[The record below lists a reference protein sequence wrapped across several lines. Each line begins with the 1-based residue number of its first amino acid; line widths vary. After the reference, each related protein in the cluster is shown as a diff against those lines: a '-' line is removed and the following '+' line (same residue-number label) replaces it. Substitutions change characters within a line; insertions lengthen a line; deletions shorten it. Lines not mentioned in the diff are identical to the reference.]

1 MEVSGVRSQFLCQIK
16 LTHFC
21 VNYVKLRMKIF
32 YMKLNSFGKTVQM
45 PHLTESNKI
54 ENLMMI
60 EYGDTRTQN

>member
-1 MEVSGVRSQFLCQIK
+1 
-16 LTHFC
+16 
-21 VNYVKLRMKIF
+21 
-32 YMKLNSFGKTVQM
+32 MKLNSFGKTVQM